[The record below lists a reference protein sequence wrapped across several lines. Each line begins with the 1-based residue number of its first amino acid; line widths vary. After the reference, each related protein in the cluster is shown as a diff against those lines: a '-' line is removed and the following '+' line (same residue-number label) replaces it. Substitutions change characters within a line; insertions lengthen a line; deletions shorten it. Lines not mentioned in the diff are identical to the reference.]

1 MSRGRRAALIP
12 AVPWKC
18 NIPVDVAAQVDTLLL
33 DPLRGIPEYGARSAL
48 VTQLLRA
55 WLEAQRKAVSPTTEK
70 E

>member
-33 DPLRGIPEYGARSAL
+33 DPLRRIPEYGARSAL

-55 WLEAQRKAVSPTTEK
+55 WLETQRRAAPSK